1 MEALILG
8 WYVLVETG
16 SVESLVLFA
25 SLAWLGSLFSPFFGI
40 AGDRLGFR
48 TLLCATRAAYAGLAL
63 IVTVLAFTHLLRP
76 WHVFVI
82 AALAGVMRP
91 SDMMVRQVLVAQSMQ
106 PYMLMGALAVART
119 TSDMARV
126 AGALAGTG
134 SVALIGMGPAYAI
147 VTALY
152 VGSFLL
158 SLGVIGVPPAHAASA
173 TKTLAG
179 LKQAVAYVWRMPEQ
193 LGAFCVAFLVNL
205 AAFPFFLGLLP
216 YVAKDVYGIG
226 QTGLGWLAAS
236 WASGALVGSIAVG
249 GSRVPLAAGRAMLA
263 SGAIW
268 FVAILLFGQTH
279 TLAIGLLLLFTAGVA
294 QSYCMT
300 PLAAVMLRSASDE
313 MRGRVMGMRML
324 AVWGLPLGL
333 IVAGPTIEHFG
344 YTATTV
350 IYGGLGLVA
359 MAVIAW
365 RWRAALWSAAA
376 PANAHP

>member
-63 IVTVLAFTHLLRP
+63 VVTVLAFTHLLRP

-82 AALAGVMRP
+82 AAAAGVMRP

-106 PYMLMGALAVART
+106 PYMLMGALAIART

-152 VGSFLL
+152 VASFLL
-158 SLGVIGVPPAHAASA
+158 SLNVISVPPAHEASA

-216 YVAKDVYGIG
+216 YVAKDIYAIG

-236 WASGALVGSIAVG
+236 WASGALVGSLAVG
-249 GSRVPLAAGRAMLA
+249 GSRVPLAAGRAMLVA
-263 SGAIW
+263 GTVW

-279 TLAIGLLLLFTAGVA
+279 TLAIGLCLLFGAGVA
-294 QSYCMT
+294 QS
-300 PLAAVMLRSASDE
+300 
-313 MRGRVMGMRML
+313 
-324 AVWGLPLGL
+324 
-333 IVAGPTIEHFG
+333 
-344 YTATTV
+344 
-350 IYGGLGLVA
+350 
-359 MAVIAW
+359 
-365 RWRAALWSAAA
+365 
-376 PANAHP
+376 

>member
-8 WYVLVETG
+8 WYILTETG

-25 SLAWLGSLFSPFFGI
+25 SLAWLGSLFSPFF
-40 AGDRLGFR
+40 
-48 TLLCATRAAYAGLAL
+48 
-63 IVTVLAFTHLLRP
+63 
-76 WHVFVI
+76 VI
-82 AALAGVMRP
+82 AAAAGVMRP

-126 AGALAGTG
+126 VGALAGMG
-134 SVALIGMGPAYAI
+134 SVALMGMGPAYAI

-158 SLGVIGVPPAHAASA
+158 SLGEIGAPPAHEASA

-216 YVAKDVYGIG
+216 YVANDVYRIG

-236 WASGALVGSIAVG
+236 WASGAIS
-249 GSRVPLAAGRAMLA
+249 
-263 SGAIW
+263 
-268 FVAILLFGQTH
+268 FVARRGD
-279 TLAIGLLLLFTAGVA
+279 
-294 QSYCMT
+294 
-300 PLAAVMLRSASDE
+300 AA
-313 MRGRVMGMRML
+313 
-324 AVWGLPLGL
+324 LGL
-333 IVAGPTIEHFG
+333 
-344 YTATTV
+344 
-350 IYGGLGLVA
+350 
-359 MAVIAW
+359 
-365 RWRAALWSAAA
+365 R
-376 PANAHP
+376 